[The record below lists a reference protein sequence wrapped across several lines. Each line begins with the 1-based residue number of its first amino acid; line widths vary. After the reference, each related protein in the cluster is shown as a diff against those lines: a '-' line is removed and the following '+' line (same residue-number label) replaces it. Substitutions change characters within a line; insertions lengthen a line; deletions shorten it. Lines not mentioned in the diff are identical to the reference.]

1 MAAANTD
8 LLRKY
13 SRRWV
18 GQIGAG
24 GVADASVTTI
34 PLSSTTNLAT
44 DTAVTVVIDRVDSSG
59 TSTPSLEETVIGVVS
74 GSNLVTCTRGV
85 EGTAQA
91 HSAGAVVEVLVTS
104 DALNDMIDHLLVGH
118 TQLGAHIASL
128 PLTTPKITT
137 AIHDANGNEVIKT
150 PATSSAVN
158 EITVTNSITACDVL
172 ISATGGD
179 TDISLRI
186 NPKGAGK
193 LKLGTANL
201 QWPNSDGSANQLLKT
216 DGAGELGFVTG
227 STIGNDGWTPVSDSW
242 SYASAS
248 TVTVPSGAASLYK
261 KGDKVKFTQTTVKYF
276 VITGVADTVL
286 TFAVNTDYVVANAAI
301 SAISYS
307 HQDSPIGFP
316 TYFTYAPTWT
326 ADSGVAPAIVN
337 GTITGR
343 YNITSNGL
351 CFVEIIVSMG
361 SSSTFGSGGT
371 AYRLDLPVAFA
382 NSNGMLF
389 GCHYN
394 DSSTAS
400 GNTVGYGEFAATS
413 KINLRVIADDYVY
426 TTTPF
431 TWASGDKIMVSG
443 SYFI

>member
-1 MAAANTD
+1 MAASNTD
-8 LLRKY
+8 LLKKLA
-13 SRRWV
+13 RRWV

-24 GVADASVTTI
+24 GVADASVTTV
-34 PLSSTTNLAT
+34 PLSSTTNLPT
-44 DTAVTVVIDRVDSSG
+44 DTAVAVVIDRVDSSG
-59 TSTPSLEETVIGVVS
+59 TSTPSLEETIIGVVS

-91 HSAGAVVEVLVTS
+91 HSAGAVVEVLVTNKGYNDII
-104 DALNDMIDHLLVGH
+104 DALLVGH

-150 PATSSAVN
+150 PATTSAVN

-172 ISATGGD
+172 VSATGGD
-179 TDISLRI
+179 TNINLRI
-186 NPKGAGK
+186 HPKGSGV

-201 QWPNSDGSANQLLKT
+201 QWPNSDGSASQLLKT
-216 DGAGELGFVTG
+216 DGAGVLSFVTG
-227 STIGNDGWTPVSDSW
+227 STIGNDGWTSVSDSW

-248 TVTVPSGAASLYK
+248 TITVPSGAASLYK
-261 KGDKVKFTQTTVKYF
+261 KGDKIKFTQTSVKYF
-276 VITGVADTVL
+276 VIVAVADTLL
-286 TFAVNTDYVVANAAI
+286 TVAVNTDYVVANAAI

-343 YNITSNGL
+343 YNIAANGL

-361 SSSTFGSGGT
+361 ASSTYGSGGT
-371 AYRLDLPVAFA
+371 AYRLDLPVAYA
-382 NSNGMLF
+382 NSTGMLL
-389 GCHYN
+389 GCHYE
-394 DSSTAS
+394 DSGTATN
-400 GNTVGYGEFAATS
+400 NTLGYGEFAATT
-413 KINLRVIADDYVY
+413 KINLRRIGGNYVY

-431 TWASGDKIMVSG
+431 TWATSDKILVSG